1 MSSLHN
7 PQLITSS
14 NNQHLTTMEKTLIAL
29 FALGTA
35 AMGVTLEDAVATGT
49 GTLTLDQAT
58 GAITAVAVVDVA
70 KLQTLMAK
78 DAELGKY
85 TIINF
90 DSSSDIGI
98 QTNYGSYDHDGNADT
113 PNIINTSGLYGCWN
127 NGGAWD
133 FGMGTGFESA
143 DFWAGGV
150 TAAITLTY
158 KYDDGTSGTFTLLD
172 AEGNVLKSVGA
183 TYNTGLRGQGLSFS
197 TVVFDSNIVTEG
209 YVFNQRVYSDD
220 AKALG
225 LAAAAAALIPEPTT
239 ATLSLLALA
248 GLAARRRRR

>member
-1 MSSLHN
+1 MK
-7 PQLITSS
+7 
-14 NNQHLTTMEKTLIAL
+14 KTLIAL

-49 GTLTLDQAT
+49 GTQTLDSAT

-70 KLQTLMAK
+70 KLQTLMIK
-78 DAELGKY
+78 DAELAKY

-90 DSSSDIGI
+90 DGSSDIGI
-98 QTNYGSYDHDGNADT
+98 QTNYSSYDHDSNADT
-113 PNIINTSGLYGCWN
+113 AKVINNSGLYGCWN
-127 NGGAWD
+127 NGNAYG

-158 KYDDGTSGTFTLLD
+158 EYNKGTTGTFTLLD
-172 AEGNVLKSVGA
+172 AEGNVLKNLGGDF
-183 TYNTGLRGQGLSFS
+183 NTTLRGSGLSFS
-197 TVVFDSNIVTEG
+197 TVVFDSDIVTEG
-209 YVFNQRVYSDD
+209 YVFNQVVTAAE
-220 AKALG
+220 AKVLG
-225 LAAAAAALIPEPTT
+225 QAAAAAALIPEPTT

>member
-1 MSSLHN
+1 MK
-7 PQLITSS
+7 
-14 NNQHLTTMEKTLIAL
+14 KTLIAL

-58 GAITAVAVVDVA
+58 DAITAVAVVDVA
-70 KLQTLMAK
+70 KLQTLMAR
-78 DAELGKY
+78 DAELAKY

-90 DSSSDIGI
+90 DGSSDIGI
-98 QTNYGSYDHDGNADT
+98 QTNYSSYNHDGDDT
-113 PNIINTSGLYGCWN
+113 TANIINNSGLYGCWN
-127 NGGAWD
+127 NGGAYSV
-133 FGMGTGFESA
+133 GMNTGTGFESA

-158 KYDDGTSGTFTLLD
+158 KYADGTTGTFTLLD
-172 AEGNVLKSVGA
+172 AEGNVLQSVGA
-183 TYNTGLRGQGLSFS
+183 TFNTGLRGQGLSFS
-197 TVVFDSNIVTEG
+197 TVVFDSDIVTEG
-209 YVFNQRVYSDD
+209 YVFNQVVTAET

-225 LAAAAAALIPEPTT
+225 QAAAAAALIPEPTT